1 MSRRSAANCTPSN
14 PCDDHKITTARM
26 TLIRNLVFAASPD
39 DIFAAIAD
47 LGAIPE
53 WIPAIRAAEVLT
65 PGPLRAGSR
74 FVQHAHFLFC
84 AFPIEG
90 RLTAFRPSREIAY
103 RYSRGV
109 VAGDWRYRISP
120 APSGT
125 RLEICI
131 YLTGSALLRPVVTWV
146 VGRNIAR
153 FARWAAAR
161 AKARTA
167 AAAGTAAAIQ

>member
-1 MSRRSAANCTPSN
+1 M
-14 PCDDHKITTARM
+14 TARPVRARR
-26 TLIRNLVFAASPD
+26 TFVRNLVFAAPAT

-47 LGAIPE
+47 IEAIPE
-53 WIPAIRAAEVLT
+53 WIPAIDAAEVLT

-74 FVQHAHFLFC
+74 FVQHARVLLF

-90 RLTAFRPSREIAY
+90 RLTAFRPSAEIAY
-103 RYSRGV
+103 RYSRGI
-109 VAGDWRYRISP
+109 VAGDWRYRISA
-120 APSGT
+120 APSGS

-131 YLTGSALLRPVVTWV
+131 YFTGNPLLRPIVTWV

-161 AKARTA
+161 AKARGACTPATA
-167 AAAGTAAAIQ
+167 PSTE